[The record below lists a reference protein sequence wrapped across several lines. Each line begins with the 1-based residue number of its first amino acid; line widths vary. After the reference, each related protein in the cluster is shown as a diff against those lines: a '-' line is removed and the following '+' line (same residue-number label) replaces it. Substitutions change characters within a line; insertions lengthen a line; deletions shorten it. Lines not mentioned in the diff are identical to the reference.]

1 MQVSP
6 VDIQAWA
13 SETGAEYPSTPAEK
27 AAVLPAVM
35 AWKQEQ
41 LQDAAAARGQNA
53 LNVPLM
59 AAAGAGLG
67 IAGLAAY
74 QHFRARGLS
83 HEQAQ
88 AGAAQTQS
96 DAVRATT
103 PAPEDAPPTPSEL
116 YTGSLGRDQQDFSS
130 SDTRIVRAKGKRPIG
145 GQEAMVPRTNRRG
158 QIIDNA
164 ALAGATR
171 QGTAQGRQRG
181 EYNLKSPWN
190 DPVLGPRMA
199 AADTEER
206 QRQLIGRLMQENP
219 AVVDDVI
226 DALAARSDRALPIER
241 VKSAN
246 DLPVRALAVDGNVFW
261 LEDTR
266 ETVVT
271 RGGKFVS
278 ASPAGVRQRMAPTG
292 AEAYGSDTRQEN
304 EKLVQTRRQSGQM
317 FQPGW
322 YPDKVLIDDNGQE
335 LGDDDNGAY
344 RLDNA
349 HTRALAEGKLLEQR
363 TAQAAA
369 LEKAGDLGAAARL
382 RALGGRITET
392 NTVTAA
398 PEADYHPKWETDSDG
413 FRKVVDGQFVPVT
426 RQRNGRTVSVFERDP
441 GSDNIRLDQV
451 LSDKEDA
458 LTKGMMEPL
467 PASRSNRRN
476 EDYGFRAAPFFL
488 VDTKTGAVI
497 EPEQKFTGEV
507 RTVVD
512 GSGNKISVP
521 VAMPS
526 EYPNTWVETPQ
537 QRFVPNGQTRTT
549 WDPNT
554 ETYKQVPLGNYEV
567 VLDSNGE
574 VVWSRRPATPQDLVV
589 MSQNE
594 GPSGSPYYGK
604 PAAQVASAM
613 EASSYDYSRP
623 ADPGSYDAL
632 LADGSTGRIERAPFQ
647 QSAYILKEPQH
658 ALSRALAA
666 SHHLTTD
673 TEGKSRADIYGL
685 YGVDQPMVDRA
696 HAFQRGDLEF
706 PARRAGNA
714 LAARAVGGH
723 TSKDWATQV
732 LSSMAVT
739 PRPDAWRL
747 DALEKGTT
755 REQSAELARGW
766 LNSNPG
772 IAETLSSN
780 LQGVPLV
787 EQINIV
793 QEALSD
799 AAVDFPKAVQW
810 AAQQQPELAERA
822 RLGGSGSFGF
832 EQFQKSYVRKAVLG
846 AVAQLK
852 NAGGDAAPEVML
864 PAAVSELLANEARV
878 HNPENPNIAG
888 AINRRIGGTTDPIEA
903 LWKLDGILSDAA
915 SDKLNEGYTNGSLL
929 AEGFFKAASPGDG
942 SRVGAMKERFG
953 GRTNDAYFSSPQIG
967 PTPHEPMA
975 SRMPIRIGFSS
986 NVPGAGAALNRNDIA
1001 TPAEVLHQAING
1013 SGIQLRQDDAE
1024 INPAVV
1030 GRGASARPSALRT
1043 RVSGRNPRAF
1053 AVNSILDNEY
1063 KALMGKSAEIA
1074 AAAKSGQITI
1084 EDAKAQ
1090 RAKIAAQLGG
1100 IARRQTL
1107 LDATREGNELLL
1119 QDANRQ
1125 ARGLVTNTAGSNSAN
1140 PATRGSMLELVTA
1153 SGDRRAL
1160 PAVEQE
1166 RPVATQQSIG
1176 EGRGYIL
1183 DLGANGVVRALP
1195 DIGSNVLSYEQ
1206 VFEKPERENEEAFD
1220 RATLEDSHREEGR
1233 TGEALRVDAEPAARV
1248 DVSRPFSDAEAA
1260 PMLQQLRQIRE
1271 INADLRNLEGS
1282 QPQSDWT
1289 PPAPLSHGGR
1299 DDEFAMSPRFAGPGE
1314 APESQRAAARA
1325 LATAWTAPASAAP
1338 RAYREMAN
1346 TLEASRQRALTEQEV
1361 NDARARHI
1369 GDYISSAATP
1379 TFDRAGRQT
1388 RGWTGGDSWH
1398 GGARLA
1404 GRADRN
1410 VGAYVPPSDAMVATL
1425 AKLARRRA
1433 GVA

>member
-13 SETGAEYPSTPAEK
+13 SDTGSEYPSTAAEK
-27 AAVLPAVM
+27 AAVLPAVI

-41 LQDAAAARGQNA
+41 LQDAAASRGQNA

-67 IAGLAAY
+67 LAALAAY
-74 QHFRARGLS
+74 KHFRARGLS

-88 AGAAQTQS
+88 ASADQLQS

-103 PAPEDAPPTPSEL
+103 TAPQSSSTPEAEDGTARYDGDL
-116 YTGSLGRDQQDFSS
+116 RRDPQDFSS
-130 SDTRIVRAKGKRPIG
+130 SGTRIVRTQGQRPIG
-145 GQEAMVPRTNRRG
+145 GQKAMVPRTTQRG
-158 QIIDNA
+158 QIIDNG
-164 ALAGATR
+164 ALAGASR
-171 QGTAQGRQRG
+171 KGTAQGHQRG
-181 EYNLKSPWN
+181 EYSIKSAWN
-190 DPVLGPRMA
+190 DPDLGPRMA

-226 DALAARSDRALPIER
+226 DALASRSERALPIKR
-241 VKSAN
+241 VKSTK
-246 DLPVRALAVDGNVFW
+246 DLPVSALKADGNVFW

-266 ETVVT
+266 ETVVS
-271 RGGKFVS
+271 REGKFVS

-292 AEAYGSDTRQEN
+292 AEAYGSDTKQEN

-335 LGDDDNGAY
+335 LGDSDNGAY

-349 HTRALAEGKLLEQR
+349 QTRALAEGRLLEQR
-363 TAQAAA
+363 TAQATA
-369 LEKAGDLGAAARL
+369 LEAAGDLGAAARL
-382 RALGGRITET
+382 RALGGRITEA

-398 PEADYHPKWETDSDG
+398 PEADYHPKWEADSDG
-413 FRKVVDGQFVPVT
+413 LRKVVDGQFVPVT
-426 RQRNGRTVSVFERDP
+426 RQHNGRTVSVFERDP
-441 GSDNIRLDQV
+441 GSDNIRLDRV

-476 EDYGFRAAPFFL
+476 EDYGFRAAPFSL
-488 VDTKTGAVI
+488 VDTETGAVI
-497 EPEQKFTGEV
+497 EPEQRFAGQV

-526 EYPNTWVETPQ
+526 EYPDTWVETPQ

-549 WDPNT
+549 WDPDT
-554 ETYKQVPLGNYEV
+554 ETYKQVPLGKYDV
-567 VLDSNGE
+567 VLDDNEE

-604 PAAQVASAM
+604 PAAEVASAM

-623 ADPGSYDAL
+623 ADPGSYPVL
-632 LADGSTGRIERAPFQ
+632 LADGSTGRVERAPFQ
-647 QSAYILKEPQH
+647 QNAYILKEPQH

-666 SHHLTTD
+666 GAALTQGD
-673 TEGKSRADIYGL
+673 RSQSEVYGL
-685 YGVDQPMVDRA
+685 YGVDKPMIDRA
-696 HAFQRGDLEF
+696 QAFQRGDLEF
-706 PARRAGNA
+706 PVRRAGDA
-714 LAARAVGGH
+714 LTARAVGGH

-747 DALEKGTT
+747 DALEKGAT

-864 PAAVSELLANEARV
+864 PAAVSELLAVEARV

-888 AINRRIGGTTDPIEA
+888 AINRRIGGTTDPVEA

-953 GRTNDAYFSSPQIG
+953 GRTNDAYFSTPQIG

-986 NVPGAGAALNRNDIA
+986 YVPGAGAALNRNDTA
-1001 TPAEVLHQAING
+1001 TPSAVLHRAING
-1013 SGIQLRQDDAE
+1013 SNIRTYQDDKE
-1024 INPAVV
+1024 INPSLDLP
-1030 GRGASARPSALRT
+1030 RQKPSKLRIE
-1043 RVSGRNPRAF
+1043 VSKNNPRAF
-1053 AVNSILDNEY
+1053 VVNDVLKNEY
-1063 KALMGKSAEIA
+1063 AALYGLRAEIQS
-1074 AAAKSGQITI
+1074 AAKGGLISVDEAKEKVAGI
-1084 EDAKAQ
+1084 ESQ
-1090 RAKIAAQLGG
+1090 MSSVV
-1100 IARRQTL
+1100 RRQTL
-1107 LDATREGNELLL
+1107 LDSTREGNELLL

-1125 ARGLVTNTAGSNSAN
+1125 ARTDKGA
-1140 PATRGSMLELVTA
+1140 
-1153 SGDRRAL
+1153 
-1160 PAVEQE
+1160 
-1166 RPVATQQSIG
+1166 
-1176 EGRGYIL
+1176 EGRGYVL
-1183 DLGANGVVRALP
+1183 DLGGNGVVRALP

-1233 TGEALRVDAEPAARV
+1233 TGEVLQVDAEPATRV
-1248 DVSRPFSDAEAA
+1248 DASRPFSDAEAA
-1260 PMLQQLRQIRE
+1260 PMLQQLRQIQQV
-1271 INADLRNLEGS
+1271 NADLRNLEGS
-1282 QPQSDWT
+1282 QPQSGWT
-1289 PPAPLSHGGR
+1289 PPTPLSHGGR

-1314 APESQRAAARA
+1314 APESQRVAAKA
-1325 LATAWTAPASAAP
+1325 LATAWTPPASAAP

-1346 TLEASRQRALTEQEV
+1346 TLDASRQRAMTEA

-1369 GDYISSAATP
+1369 GSYISSAAKRTL
-1379 TFDRAGRQT
+1379 DKNGRQT
-1388 RGWTGGDSWH
+1388 SGWTGGDSWH

-1410 VGAYVPPSDAMVATL
+1410 VGAYSSPSDAMISALVQA
-1425 AKLARRRA
+1425 ARRRPGA
-1433 GVA
+1433 S